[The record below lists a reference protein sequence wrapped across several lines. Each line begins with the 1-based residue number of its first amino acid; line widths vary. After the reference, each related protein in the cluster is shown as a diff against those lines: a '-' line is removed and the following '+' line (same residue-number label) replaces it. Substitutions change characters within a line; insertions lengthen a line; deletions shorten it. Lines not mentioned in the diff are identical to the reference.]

1 MTPQFA
7 TDLLDRALG
16 LMLLTAGPLLLAAL
30 LIGVLV
36 SLLQAVTQIQEQS
49 MTFIPKLLIVALV
62 FVFTLP
68 WMMRGLI
75 TFTVQLLQS
84 LPMAA
89 Q

>member
-1 MTPQFA
+1 MTPEFA
-7 TDLLDRALG
+7 TDLMHRALG
-16 LMLLTAGPLLLAAL
+16 LMLLTAAPLLLAAL
-30 LIGVLV
+30 GVGVVV

-49 MTFIPKLLIVALV
+49 MTFIPKLVIVAVV

-68 WMMRGLI
+68 WMMRTLVD
-75 TFTVQLLQS
+75 FTVQLLQS